1 MRTKYKAWSKP
12 FLEEHVEVQLPLEE
26 VKNIKQDI
34 YLEIGSGKGQFLLD
48 MAKKFPELYFIGIEK
63 NVTCAGFVAKK
74 LVEEEVNNA
83 KLIYSDAAF
92 VLDSFKEKSVSVIF
106 LNFSDPWPKK
116 RHHKRRLTADSFLD
130 KYFSIL
136 KDDGKII
143 FKTDNVD
150 LFNDS
155 KEVIETSKFKITSLD
170 ENYDG
175 KDNFDAQTEYEI
187 AFRNEGVAI
196 HRMVLEK
203 K

>member
-12 FLEEHVEVQLPLEE
+12 FLEEHKEVQIELDEL
-26 VKNIKQDI
+26 KNLSKEI
-34 YLEIGSGKGQFLLD
+34 YLEIGSGKGQFLLE
-48 MAKKFPELYFIGIEK
+48 MAKNNPDLYFIGIEK

-74 LVEEEVNNA
+74 LVENEIENA
-83 KLIYSDAAF
+83 KLIYNDASM
-92 VLDSFKEKSVSVIF
+92 VLDSFAKGSVNTIF

-130 KYFSIL
+130 KYFAIL

-155 KEVIETSKFKITSLD
+155 KEVIETSKFKAISID

-175 KDNFDAQTEYEI
+175 KDSFDAQTEYELN
-187 AFRNEGVAI
+187 FREQGISI
-196 HRMVLEK
+196 HRMVLVK
-203 K
+203 R

>member
-12 FLEEHVEVQLPLEE
+12 FLEEHKEVQIELDEL
-26 VKNIKQDI
+26 KNLSKEI
-34 YLEIGSGKGQFLLD
+34 YLEIGSGKGQFLLE
-48 MAKKFPELYFIGIEK
+48 MAKNNPDLYFVGIEK

-74 LVEEEVNNA
+74 LVENEIENA
-83 KLIYSDAAF
+83 KLIYNDASM
-92 VLDSFKEKSVSVIF
+92 VLDSFAKGSVNTIF

-130 KYFSIL
+130 KYFTIL

-155 KEVIETSKFKITSLD
+155 KEVIETSKFKAISID

-175 KDNFDAQTEYEI
+175 KDRFDAQTEYELN
-187 AFRNEGVAI
+187 FREQGISI
-196 HRMVLEK
+196 HRMILVK
-203 K
+203 R

>member
-12 FLEEHVEVQLPLEE
+12 FLEEHKEVQIELDEL
-26 VKNIKQDI
+26 KNLSKQI
-34 YLEIGSGKGQFLLD
+34 YLEIGSGKGQFLLE
-48 MAKKFPELYFIGIEK
+48 MAKNNPDLYFIGIEK

-74 LVEEEVNNA
+74 LVENEIENA
-83 KLIYSDAAF
+83 KLIYNDASM
-92 VLDSFKEKSVSVIF
+92 VLDSFAKGSVNTIF

-130 KYFSIL
+130 KYFTIL
-136 KDDGKII
+136 KDNGRII

-155 KEVIETSKFKITSLD
+155 KEVIETSKFKAISVD

-175 KDNFDAQTEYEI
+175 KDIFDAQTEYELN
-187 AFRNEGVAI
+187 FREQGINI
-196 HRMVLEK
+196 HRMILVK
-203 K
+203 R

>member
-12 FLEEHVEVQLPLEE
+12 FLEEHKEVQIELDEL
-26 VKNIKQDI
+26 KNLSKEI
-34 YLEIGSGKGQFLLD
+34 YLEIGSGKGQFLLE
-48 MAKKFPELYFIGIEK
+48 MAKNNPDLYFIGIEK

-74 LVEEEVNNA
+74 LVENEIDNA
-83 KLIYSDAAF
+83 KLIYNDASM
-92 VLDSFKEKSVSVIF
+92 VLDSFANGSVNTIF

-130 KYFSIL
+130 KYFTIL

-155 KEVIETSKFKITSLD
+155 KEVIETSKFKAISID

-175 KDNFDAQTEYEI
+175 KDSFDAQTEYELN
-187 AFRNEGVAI
+187 FREQGISI
-196 HRMVLEK
+196 HRMILVK
-203 K
+203 R